1 MRTIQAAAL
10 LGMLVAAA
18 QAAQAQT
25 IVINRPNNGPAAPS
39 EKSQRVSVNVQL
51 SMPTPAL
58 TSTPEWTNAI
68 ATANQSLFEIINR
81 ECDLLGAA
89 LQGECRMVQ
98 INTGSNTGNR
108 PNPGTPFTGA
118 SASVSVNANA
128 TFEIEPKV
136 QQSPA
141 APPAVVSPHR

>member
-1 MRTIQAAAL
+1 MRCIASAFVAFAL
-10 LGMLVAAA
+10 TLAAA

-25 IVINRPNNGPAAPS
+25 IVINRPNNGPAARS
-39 EKSQRVSVNVQL
+39 EKGQQVSINVQL

-58 TSTPEWTNAI
+58 TSTPEWTKAI

-81 ECDLLGAA
+81 ECDVLGAA
-89 LQGECRMVQ
+89 LQGDCRLVQ

-108 PNPGTPFTGA
+108 PNPGLPFTGV
-118 SASVSVNANA
+118 SASVNVNANA

-136 QQSPA
+136 PQS
-141 APPAVVSPHR
+141 PAVVSPQQ